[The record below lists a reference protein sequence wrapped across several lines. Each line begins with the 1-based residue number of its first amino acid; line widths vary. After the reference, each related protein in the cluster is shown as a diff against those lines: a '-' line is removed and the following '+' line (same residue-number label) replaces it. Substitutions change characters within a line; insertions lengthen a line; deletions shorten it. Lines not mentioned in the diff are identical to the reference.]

1 MSAEAVANAYDH
13 YMNGLEC
20 GVASDEVN
28 ERYEAYIALSNNEYP
43 LMQTN
48 TLTKEEYR
56 IAQLEAD
63 LGRRKNRIDA
73 LATRAT
79 RLEMAVARL
88 QGLAINQQER
98 LAKLEAMHHTHES
111 NEDSISAEELL
122 GIITHEA
129 TGTGHY
135 ASGVEE

>member
-13 YMNGLEC
+13 YMNGVEC

-48 TLTKEEYR
+48 TLTQDEYR
-56 IAQLEAD
+56 TAQLDAD
-63 LGRRKNRIDA
+63 IASCKERIAD

-122 GIITHEA
+122 GIITK
-129 TGTGHY
+129 
-135 ASGVEE
+135 EESR